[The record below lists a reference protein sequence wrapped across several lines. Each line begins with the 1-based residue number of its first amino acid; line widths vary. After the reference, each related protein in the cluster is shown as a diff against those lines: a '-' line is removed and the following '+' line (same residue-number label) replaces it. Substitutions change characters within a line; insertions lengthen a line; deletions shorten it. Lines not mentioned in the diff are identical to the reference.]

1 MFENIEEQQY
11 QKLMANLYA
20 YPLGGQ
26 LQPPTEDWINSAA
39 KLARRSVSRGRL
51 LLIMS
56 CLACSTVVI
65 FTDKPYG
72 GDYLTAASALLLLFS
87 GSNAMEKAE
96 TIFQPL
102 TSGLRKLSDG
112 GNYQKALALVEASER
127 CRTYHSQVL
136 AQGRELLEFD
146 YQLLQSLA
154 RKPGCP
160 KELDADAAW
169 KKLPSL
175 AKSQA

>member
-1 MFENIEEQQY
+1 MFENIEEEQH

-39 KLARRSVSRGRL
+39 KLARKSVSRGRL

-65 FTDKPYG
+65 FTDRPYEG
-72 GDYLTAASALLLLFS
+72 GYLTVASALLLLFS
-87 GSNAMEKAE
+87 GSNAMEKSE
-96 TIFQPL
+96 TIFFPL
-102 TSGLRKLSDG
+102 TKGLQKLSNSD
-112 GNYQKALALVEASER
+112 NYQKALALIEASER
-127 CRTYHSQVL
+127 CRKYHSQVL
-136 AQGRELLEFD
+136 AQGRELIEFD

-154 RKPGCP
+154 S
-160 KELDADAAW
+160 EV
-169 KKLPSL
+169 
-175 AKSQA
+175 